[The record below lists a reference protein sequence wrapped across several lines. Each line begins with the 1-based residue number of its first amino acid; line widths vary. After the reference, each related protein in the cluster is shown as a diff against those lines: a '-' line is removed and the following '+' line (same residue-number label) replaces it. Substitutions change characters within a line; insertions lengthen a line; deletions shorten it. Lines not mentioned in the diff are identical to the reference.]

1 MHIPVTYLKIP
12 YKGILI
18 LSGHF
23 GGGGD
28 AMDGK
33 GDVRVMRY
41 TYLNKDNNTVFRYCL
56 IFWHNQL
63 TFPGSAVVIL
73 LGSGLLW
80 IKVRE

>member
-1 MHIPVTYLKIP
+1 
-12 YKGILI
+12 
-18 LSGHF
+18 
-23 GGGGD
+23 
-28 AMDGK
+28 MDGK